1 MLVLMFVSGL
11 TIGVF
16 PSTIATWFVLRIL
29 DVDFDILEGFWG
41 DITPLACSSLL
52 VGGGDCDGLRNRKGC
67 CTPTMPSDPQ
77 VIPPWWNFSL
87 CLGDPLGSASVRLSP
102 PELSSTPRPPS

>member
-52 VGGGDCDGLRNRKGC
+52 VGGGDCDGLRNHGIGRGVAHLRCPQTRKLFPHGGIF
-67 CTPTMPSDPQ
+67 PFALG
-77 VIPPWWNFSL
+77 IP
-87 CLGDPLGSASVRLSP
+87 
-102 PELSSTPRPPS
+102 